1 MDTSF
6 THIIGAGPAGLSAA
20 ITLAKAGHHV
30 TVYEKNRNV
39 GERFNGDYQGI
50 ENWTTDDDALSFLA
64 NIGIEINF
72 RCEPYRKGDFFNPI
86 GTKYNFNMAR
96 PLFYLVER
104 GTSDWSLDQG
114 LRKQA
119 ERAGVLFKWG
129 EKLTQSPETG
139 NVIIATGPSG
149 ADAIAKGIV
158 FSTSHEDYYSAFV
171 SNDIAPQG
179 YAYLLVNQGKATFAT
194 CLFEHFSKSH
204 MYFDKALEEM
214 KKQVPIEIT
223 DPRNFGGYVNF
234 SLNQQLVKHNRVYYV
249 GERAGFQD
257 ALFGFGMR
265 YALLSGYLAAKS
277 IIEKTSYPKL
287 CEEQIIPQMKT
298 SLSNRWLFSRLNN
311 SGYSVMLNRLKPSP
325 DIISELSKQYNLN
338 WFKRALLPVAKHTF
352 KTRLNNK
359 QCMHENCSCIW
370 CKHGNSMHSEVEC

>member
-1 MDTSF
+1 
-6 THIIGAGPAGLSAA
+6 
-20 ITLAKAGHHV
+20 
-30 TVYEKNRNV
+30 
-39 GERFNGDYQGI
+39 
-50 ENWTTDDDALSFLA
+50 
-64 NIGIEINF
+64 
-72 RCEPYRKGDFFNPI
+72 
-86 GTKYNFNMAR
+86 
-96 PLFYLVER
+96 
-104 GTSDWSLDQG
+104 
-114 LRKQA
+114 
-119 ERAGVLFKWG
+119 
-129 EKLTQSPETG
+129 
-139 NVIIATGPSG
+139 
-149 ADAIAKGIV
+149 
-158 FSTSHEDYYSAFV
+158 
-171 SNDIAPQG
+171 
-179 YAYLLVNQGKATFAT
+179 
-194 CLFEHFSKSH
+194 

-234 SLNQQLVKHNRVYYV
+234 SLNQQLVKHNRIYYV

-265 YALLSGYLAAKS
+265 YALLSGYLAAQS